1 MVAKI
6 SVAAKAKHDEKE
18 RQQSKR
24 TTKHKLVTHTHRD
37 PFTKG
42 RTPTKTLTYA
52 HTQNSDTA
60 ALSENV
66 RFR

>member
-18 RQQSKR
+18 R
-24 TTKHKLVTHTHRD
+24 HKAKGRRSTSWLHTHRD

-42 RTPTKTLTYA
+42 QTPTKTLTYA